1 MKITKKHAIIG
12 IAVIILIGV
21 GFFFLGGVQSEDSSA
36 GVKTEK
42 SAEIVKDAA
51 DDVDK
56 AMDKDTNKSEK
67 AEKNESADKK
77 SNATS
82 EKSSNKN
89 NSNSGNKN
97 NSNSSNSGSSSNSN
111 SGSSNNTPSK
121 PTHTHSW
128 TAVYKTVT
136 ETEYV
141 GTRSICSTCGA
152 DVTGKT
158 ASHAEQHM
166 LNGENGGHYS
176 KPIYEEVT
184 KSVYS
189 HDKCSCGA
197 TK

>member
-1 MKITKKHAIIG
+1 MRGNEIVGEIHMKITKKHAIIG
-12 IAVIILIGV
+12 IAVIILVGV
-21 GFFFLGGVQSEDSSA
+21 GFFFLGGAQGVDSNA

-42 SAEIVKDAA
+42 SAKIVKDAA
-51 DDVDK
+51 DNGEK
-56 AMDKDTNKSEK
+56 SADKDDNKSEK
-67 AEKNESADKK
+67 AEKNDSADKK
-77 SNATS
+77 SNAAS
-82 EKSSNKN
+82 EKKDTGNSN
-89 NSNSGNKN
+89 NSNKN
-97 NSNSSNSGSSSNSN
+97 NSNSSN
-111 SGSSNNTPSK
+111 SSNNTPSK

-141 GTRSICSTCGA
+141 GTVNICSTCG
-152 DVTGKT
+152 VQISGSP
-158 ASHAEQHM
+158 ASHAEQHN

-197 TK
+197 TR